1 MYFRSKPFSK
11 VFFVS
16 WGRKEKNES
25 IFSSSPKLTKV
36 LKTLCCCCSLL
47 PLFSGR
53 KKRKLFKFYDFEN
66 KVTDSIPFRLPSSRT
81 SKIVTFYFDLPLRR
95 ICKVLQKITFNSS
108 FVKRNLNWFFLFVSI
123 ILWKVEIVNA
133 TIFSVYEIWQGWNVR
148 CSIKSH

>member
-108 FVKRNLNWFFLFVSI
+108 FVKRNRISIDFFSLYLSFFEKWKLLMQPFFLSMKYDKDETSGV
-123 ILWKVEIVNA
+123 L
-133 TIFSVYEIWQGWNVR
+133 
-148 CSIKSH
+148 